1 MNDFTSDNQ
10 TEDGFIRQ
18 KLSRLVRRYSFP
30 EKVSLAQEY
39 QLPPGVLAWLDKTAS
54 EVSQGKPDAA
64 CKSLH
69 DEKDADVKLIAEKL
83 IALIFTDSRNTS
95 HEQQGLE
102 KKFREMR
109 DFIASDLC
117 VHYAEDTIK
126 FLLSHGANLE
136 FMKDTDAFLISEGL
150 SGHELA
156 SALKA
161 ILEDKSLG
169 ISANQQL
176 YLRAI
181 AEKAEKSAVQ
191 IKRVGSKNLEI
202 PKVPEVNSRP
212 SDEDPMELER
222 QVIEHA
228 IKIALSP
235 TAPVYNLADHRT
247 RAHWLNQDISKVYD
261 LRANLIRLAKKEGW
275 IDVERELTRLF
286 EHPPVLIQRPAYS
299 DSFFTKPTKS
309 DYTLALQMEADEHD
323 YLIARSVAHQ
333 IELYLD
339 PQKAML
345 EKPENRPFTDILRNT
360 VKRFPFREFPTPP
373 KPAPDAKILPRAAE
387 IKPLPKDA
395 PPPIPDREPTSSPA
409 APLHQGKAPPGAE
422 TILTAQQ
429 AGIGIADFRIRPVV
443 SDGFFSKA
451 QYTAIFRSSEYSEAI
466 VKHAFP
472 EAKRSTKWSSKSEPP
487 AMLVS
492 GKISPGEVRESLSKS
507 LSAFRL
513 DQKTNKVS
521 FQR

>member
-10 TEDGFIRQ
+10 TEVELIRQ

-109 DFIASDLC
+109 DFIASELC

-126 FLLSHGANLE
+126 FLLSHGDALE

-161 ILEDKSLG
+161 ILEDQSLV
-169 ISANQQL
+169 ISAKQQL
-176 YLRAI
+176 HLRAI
-181 AEKAEKSAVQ
+181 AEKAETSAVQ

-212 SDEDPMELER
+212 
-222 QVIEHA
+222 
-228 IKIALSP
+228 
-235 TAPVYNLADHRT
+235 
-247 RAHWLNQDISKVYD
+247 
-261 LRANLIRLAKKEGW
+261 
-275 IDVERELTRLF
+275 
-286 EHPPVLIQRPAYS
+286 
-299 DSFFTKPTKS
+299 
-309 DYTLALQMEADEHD
+309 
-323 YLIARSVAHQ
+323 
-333 IELYLD
+333 
-339 PQKAML
+339 
-345 EKPENRPFTDILRNT
+345 
-360 VKRFPFREFPTPP
+360 
-373 KPAPDAKILPRAAE
+373 AE
-387 IKPLPKDA
+387 IEPLPKDG
-395 PPPIPDREPTSSPA
+395 PPPIPDREPTTSPA

-422 TILTAQQ
+422 TVLTAQQ
-429 AGIGIADFRIRPVV
+429 AGIGIADFRIRRVI
-443 SDGFFSKA
+443 SDGFFAK
-451 QYTAIFRSSEYSEAI
+451 QYTAVFCSSEYSEAI